1 MKTKKPKFKKKE
13 LHDKLLD
20 LALYNVV
27 KEGLAKA
34 LENVEDYGNE
44 PEVVENVMF
53 STYSD
58 IRDKIR
64 HLKHY
69 NKLTKR
75 KFKREYN
82 NSKTLEFALVEQTL
96 RVYQSAHRKKIH
108 IDMDNQAV

>member
-1 MKTKKPKFKKKE
+1 MVWKPKFKKKE
-13 LHDKLLD
+13 LHDKLLH

-27 KEGLAKA
+27 KEGLDKA

-44 PEVVENVMF
+44 PEVVENVIF

-58 IRDKIR
+58 IRDKIK

-75 KFKREYN
+75 KYPFSSGRKNVGRRADRETGYW
-82 NSKTLEFALVEQTL
+82 QIC
-96 RVYQSAHRKKIH
+96 RK
-108 IDMDNQAV
+108 